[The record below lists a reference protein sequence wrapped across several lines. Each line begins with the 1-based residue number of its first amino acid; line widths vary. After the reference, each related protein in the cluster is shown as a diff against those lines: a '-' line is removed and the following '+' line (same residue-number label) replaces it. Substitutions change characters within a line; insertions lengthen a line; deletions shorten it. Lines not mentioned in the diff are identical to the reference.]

1 MRATALSRSCW
12 RRLVI
17 AGLLLDLPKSEPS
30 PAQTPLAAGAAA
42 RDAALRGARRAPQ
55 SRRGTARRAAQALTA
70 PESPQGPL
78 HATVSAVKH
87 GARFHY
93 QVNAKGADHAEH
105 CHITRF
111 SR

>member
-30 PAQTPLAAGAAA
+30 PAQPPLAAGAAA

-78 HATVSAVKH
+78 QANRSAVKH
-87 GARFHY
+87 RARFY
-93 QVNAKGADHAEH
+93 YSGDVKRSGHARD
-105 CHITRF
+105 C
-111 SR
+111 